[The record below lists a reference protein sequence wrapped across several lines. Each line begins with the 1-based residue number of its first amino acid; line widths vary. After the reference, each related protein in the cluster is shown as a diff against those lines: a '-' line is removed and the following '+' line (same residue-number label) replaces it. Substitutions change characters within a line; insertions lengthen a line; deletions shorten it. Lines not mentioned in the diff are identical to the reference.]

1 MSTDPG
7 AIFRHSHPL
16 RVRSYHVDRQ
26 NVVHNLWYF
35 YYFEEARVEY
45 VRAIGMAIDEGT
57 FVTHDKFFVV
67 RNTCDYAAPALF
79 DELLDIRTRVSAVG
93 NSSITFEHVALKAD
107 GSVAARGTHVLV
119 HVDEQTNTPSPV
131 PEHLRAL
138 IESYEAQGRD

>member
-1 MSTDPG
+1 MSHDN
-7 AIFRHSHPL
+7 AIFRHSHPM

-35 YYFEEARVEY
+35 YFFEEARVEY
-45 VRAIGMAIDEGT
+45 VRAIGMVIDEGT

-67 RNTCDYAAPALF
+67 RNTCDYAAPALY
-79 DELLDIRTRVSAVG
+79 DEVLDIRTRVSAVG
-93 NSSITFEHVALKAD
+93 NSSITFD

-131 PEHLRAL
+131 PEHVRAL
-138 IESYEAQGRD
+138 IDSYEAQGRD